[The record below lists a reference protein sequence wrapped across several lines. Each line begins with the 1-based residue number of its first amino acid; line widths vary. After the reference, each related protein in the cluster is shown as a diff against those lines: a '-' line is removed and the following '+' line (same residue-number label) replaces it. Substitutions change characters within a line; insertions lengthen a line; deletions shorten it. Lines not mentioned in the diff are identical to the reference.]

1 MPAASRAKQAA
12 VTTPRYRRSSVRAVL
27 EALTRD
33 QAAAAAAHDA
43 LWATLW
49 NRGYEDVD
57 EPVWVPDA
65 AYRGLVAFAWRF
77 PEGGTLAGIDIGQ
90 AFLVFRDLP
99 GVPPVG
105 SRLRVLPGER
115 DRWRVPDDAQVLG
128 LGIEL
133 HFDGNAATDASW
145 VEPLRA
151 GLGRLRAALEARR
164 VQLEARRTELGA
176 LSEPTSPE
184 EIWRRELALIAQQAT
199 LESELTPEEHAA
211 LARARAKGP
220 RTRDEVEKH
229 LTALRRR
236 RFSERNA
243 AAVAAFRAGPW
254 PALHDAAAAA
264 VARYAE
270 YRAEV
275 LRLEEGLAQLR
286 GLQERARAALPMLDA
301 VEAAGFRVRATTFDP
316 ARLGEPGYA
325 QELVRTVELLH
336 AAIPPRARAA
346 GFSAY
351 RAPTAGPSVIPPR
364 V

>member
-1 MPAASRAKQAA
+1 
-12 VTTPRYRRSSVRAVL
+12 VL
-27 EALTRD
+27 ETLTRD

-49 NRGYEDVD
+49 NRGYEDID
-57 EPVWVPDA
+57 EPLWLPDA

-77 PEGGTLAGIDIGQ
+77 PEGGTLTGIDIGQ
-90 AFLVFRDLP
+90 AFLVFRSLP
-99 GVPPVG
+99 GVPAVG
-105 SRLRVLPGER
+105 SRVRVLPGER

-145 VEPLRA
+145 AEPLRV
-151 GLGRLRAALEARR
+151 GLQRLRAALDARR
-164 VQLEARRTELGA
+164 VQLEARRAELGA
-176 LSEPTSPE
+176 LSEPTPPE
-184 EIWRRELALIAQQAT
+184 EIWRRETAAIAQQAT
-199 LESELTPEEHAA
+199 LETEFSPEEHAL

-220 RTRDEVEKH
+220 RSRDEAEH
-229 LTALRRR
+229 RLSALRRQ

-243 AAVAAFRAGPW
+243 AALAAFRAGRW
-254 PALHDAAAAA
+254 PELRDAAAAA

-270 YRAEV
+270 YRGEV
-275 LRLEEGLAQLR
+275 LRLEEALAQVR
-286 GLQERARAALPMLDA
+286 GLHERARAALPMLDA
-301 VEAAGFRVRATTFDP
+301 IETAGFRVRATSFDP

-336 AAIPPRARAA
+336 GAIPPRARTT

>member
-1 MPAASRAKQAA
+1 
-12 VTTPRYRRSSVRAVL
+12 VL

-33 QAAAAAAHDA
+33 QSAAAAAHDA

-49 NRGYEDVD
+49 NRGYEDID
-57 EPVWVPDA
+57 EPLWLPDS
-65 AYRGLVAFAWRF
+65 AYRGIVAFAWRF
-77 PEGGTLAGIDIGQ
+77 PEGGMLAGLDIGQ
-90 AFLVFRDLP
+90 AFVVFRDLA

-105 SRLRVLPGER
+105 SRLRVLAGER
-115 DRWRVPDDAQVLG
+115 DRWRIAEDAQVLG

-145 VEPLRA
+145 TGPLRT
-151 GLGRLRAALEARR
+151 GLQRLRAALDARR

-184 EIWRRELALIAQQAT
+184 EIWRREVAAIAHQAT
-199 LESELTPEEHAA
+199 LETEFTPEEHAV

-220 RTRDEVEKH
+220 RAKDEAEH
-229 LTALRRR
+229 RLAALRRQ
-236 RFSERNA
+236 RFNERNGA
-243 AAVAAFRAGPW
+243 ALEAFKTERW
-254 PALHDAAAAA
+254 PALRDAAAAA
-264 VARYAE
+264 TARYAE

-275 LRLEEGLAQLR
+275 LRLEEALGQVRALH
-286 GLQERARAALPMLDA
+286 ERARAALPMLDA
-301 VEAAGFRVRATTFDP
+301 IETASFRVRSTAFDP
-316 ARLGEPGYA
+316 ARLGEPGYP

-336 AAIPPRARAA
+336 GAIPPRAPAA